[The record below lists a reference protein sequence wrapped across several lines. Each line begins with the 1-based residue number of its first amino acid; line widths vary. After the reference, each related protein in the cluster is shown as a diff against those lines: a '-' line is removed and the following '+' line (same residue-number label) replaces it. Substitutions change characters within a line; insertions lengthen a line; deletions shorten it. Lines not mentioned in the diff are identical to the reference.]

1 MPKPEVRVVLL
12 KRCSWMPKRM
22 RTWAVDPAAPP
33 MACSLLIKLII
44 TVLPRFCCDIT
55 LDANPPLR
63 IMHPEHFSFPLL
75 LFMEIILNLRQDSG
89 IKREKKRRKE
99 GRKEGKKK
107 KERKKKKGRERERE
121 GEKEA
126 KSNSRVPAYPGFIWL
141 YCSRKT
147 DCVRAGLCLI

>member
-1 MPKPEVRVVLL
+1 M
-12 KRCSWMPKRM
+12 
-22 RTWAVDPAAPP
+22 
-33 MACSLLIKLII
+33 I
-44 TVLPRFCCDIT
+44 IT

-63 IMHPEHFSFPLL
+63 IMRPEHFSFLPL
-75 LFMEIILNLRQDSG
+75 LFMEIILNLLQDSG

-99 GRKEGKKK
+99 GKKK
-107 KERKKKKGRERERE
+107 KERKRKEGRERKRE

-147 DCVRAGLCLI
+147 DCVRAGLCLT

>member
-22 RTWAVDPAAPP
+22 RTRTVDPAAPP

-63 IMHPEHFSFPLL
+63 IMHPEHFSFLPL
-75 LFMEIILNLRQDSG
+75 LFMEIIRNLFQDSG

-99 GRKEGKKK
+99 GRKEKKRK
-107 KERKKKKGRERERE
+107 KEKERKGERERGRERKKPNQVL
-121 GEKEA
+121 GYQLIQA
-126 KSNSRVPAYPGFIWL
+126 SSGF
-141 YCSRKT
+141 T
-147 DCVRAGLCLI
+147 AAGRLTA

>member
-1 MPKPEVRVVLL
+1 MYNVPKPEVRVVLL

-22 RTWAVDPAAPP
+22 RTRAVDPAAPP

-63 IMHPEHFSFPLL
+63 IMHPEHFSFLPL
-75 LFMEIILNLRQDSG
+75 LFMEIIRNLLQDSG

-99 GRKEGKKK
+99 RRKEKKRK
-107 KERKKKKGRERERE
+107 KEKGRERERE
-121 GEKEA
+121 GGRERSQIK
-126 KSNSRVPAYPGFIWL
+126 F
-141 YCSRKT
+141 
-147 DCVRAGLCLI
+147 

>member
-107 KERKKKKGRERERE
+107 KERKKKKGRERERGRE
-121 GEKEA
+121 RKKPNQILGYQLIQA
-126 KSNSRVPAYPGFIWL
+126 SFGF
-141 YCSRKT
+141 T
-147 DCVRAGLCLI
+147 AAGRLTV